1 MRVFVTGGTGLV
13 GRRLV
18 KQLVGRGDGVVVLT
32 RRPEVAKELFGVI
45 CKAVPGDPMQ
55 PGEWMKA
62 VDDCDAVVN
71 LAGENIF
78 ARRWNAAFKQRLF
91 DSRVLTTRNVVHAL
105 ATQPK
110 RPDGQ
115 PKVLVNAS
123 AIGYYGYHGD
133 EQLTEESPPGID
145 FMANICVEWEKA
157 ARAVE
162 PAGMRCA
169 LVRIGVVLDKEGGA
183 LQKLL
188 TPFKLG
194 AGGPVGSGTQ
204 YMSWIHHEDMTGILL
219 FALDNAAVTG
229 PINATAPNPV
239 TNKQF
244 GKALGAALGRPAFV
258 WTPAFMLELTLG
270 GVAEI
275 VTQGQRVIP
284 QNAMALGYAF
294 KYPTIDVALGNL
306 VSG

>member
-1 MRVFVTGGTGLV
+1 LV

-32 RRPEVAKELFGVI
+32 RRPEVAKDLFGVI

-78 ARRWNAAFKQRLF
+78 ARRWNAEFKQLLF
-91 DSRVLTTRNVVHAL
+91 DSRVRTTQNIVQAL
-105 ATQPK
+105 AAQPK
-110 RPDGQ
+110 RSDGQ

-123 AIGYYGYHGD
+123 AIGYYGYHGE
-133 EQLTEESPPGID
+133 EQLTEDSPPGID
-145 FMANICVEWEKA
+145 FMANTCVEWEKA

-162 PAGMRCA
+162 AAGLRCA

-194 AGGPVGSGTQ
+194 AGGAVGSGAQ

-219 FALDNAAVTG
+219 FALDTAAATG
-229 PINATAPNPV
+229 PINATAPNPI

-258 WTPAFMLELTLG
+258 WTPAFMLELGLG

-275 VTQGQRVIP
+275 ITQGQRVIP
-284 QNAMALGYAF
+284 QKAMALGYAF
-294 KYPTIDVALGNL
+294 KFPTIEVALANILQG
-306 VSG
+306 